1 MCAPPMVGRSD
12 MSAALGKCTGHL
24 LIGWNH
30 IRSVREGESGQGML
44 IDEVSS
50 SIAEHRDREC
60 VAAHHQEEEGDALR
74 FLKPSRWLSSPCSR
88 SSL

>member
-1 MCAPPMVGRSD
+1 MCAPPMVGRSVGHERCVGK
-12 MSAALGKCTGHL
+12 MHRAPLNWPESHSLGE
-24 LIGWNH
+24 
-30 IRSVREGESGQGML
+30 RGQGML

-50 SIAEHRDREC
+50 SIAEQSDREC
-60 VAAHHQEEEGDALR
+60 VAAHHQEEEGDVLR